1 MVNIKESDINI
12 YIVDDDE
19 LLSKILRTKFE
30 QAGDYKIISFST
42 GEDFLEYFGNK
53 QFNKRQIHIAILDYL
68 LKSNSNPN
76 AKNGL
81 DILKVLKEVNKEV
94 EVIMLSGIDDV
105 DIATMAI
112 KNGAVS
118 FVKKNENSFLR
129 IQNNV
134 KFIVSD
140 KRLKLTKNQS
150 QLTRHTFFTLIVIV
164 VLAAAYYFV
173 SEFLINK

>member
-30 QAGDYKIISFST
+30 QSGDFKIISFVS
-42 GEDFLEYFGNK
+42 GEEFLEYFKNNL
-53 QFNKRQIHIAILDYL
+53 FNKRQIHIVILDYL
-68 LKSNSNPN
+68 FKTNSNPQ
-76 AKNGL
+76 AKNGIE
-81 DILKVLKEVNKEV
+81 ILKSIREVNKEI
-94 EVIMLSGIDDV
+94 EVIMLSGLDDV
-105 DIATMAI
+105 DIASQAI

-134 KFIVSD
+134 KFIISQN
-140 KRLKLTKNQS
+140 RLRLTKKQS
-150 QLTRHTFFTLIVIV
+150 RFTRQLFFILIALIIGF
-164 VLAAAYYFV
+164 AIYYAV
-173 SEFLINK
+173 SEFILN

>member
-30 QAGDYKIISFST
+30 QEGDFKIISFTT
-42 GEDFLEYFGNK
+42 GEEFLEYFGNN
-53 QFNKRQIHIAILDYL
+53 QFNKRQIHIVILDYL
-68 LKSNSNPN
+68 FKSNVNPQ

-81 DILKVLKEVNKEV
+81 EILKSIREVNKDI
-94 EVIMLSGIDDV
+94 EVIMLSGLDDV
-105 DIATMAI
+105 DIASKAI
-112 KNGAVS
+112 KCGAIS

-134 KFIVSD
+134 KFIISQN
-140 KRLKLTKNQS
+140 RLKLTQKQS
-150 QLTRHTFFTLIVIV
+150 RYTRQL
-164 VLAAAYYFV
+164 
-173 SEFLINK
+173 FLILIALIMGFAIYYVLTEFVLN

>member
-30 QAGDYKIISFST
+30 QSGDYKIISFIT
-42 GEDFLEYFGNK
+42 GEEFLTYYK
-53 QFNKRQIHIAILDYL
+53 TAPSNKRQTHIVILDYL
-68 LKSNSNPN
+68 LKSNTNPN
-76 AKNGL
+76 VSNGI
-81 DILKVLKEVNKEV
+81 DILKSIKELNKDI

-105 DIATMAI
+105 DIATLAM
-112 KNGAVS
+112 KMGAVS

-134 KFIVSD
+134 KFLISD
-140 KRLKLTKNQS
+140 KQLTLTRNQS
-150 QLTRHTFFTLIVIV
+150 KFTKLVFFTIIAIVLLIAIYYIV
-164 VLAAAYYFV
+164 TETLH
-173 SEFLINK
+173 N

>member
-30 QAGDYKIISFST
+30 QSGDFRIISFVS
-42 GEDFLEYFGNK
+42 GEEFLEYFNRNL
-53 QFNKRQIHIAILDYL
+53 FNKRQIHIVILDYL
-68 LKSNSNPN
+68 FKTNVNPE

-81 DILKVLKEVNKEV
+81 EILKSIRDVNKDI
-94 EVIMLSGIDDV
+94 EVIMLSGLDDV
-105 DIATMAI
+105 DIASQAI

-134 KFIVSD
+134 KFIISQN
-140 KRLKLTKNQS
+140 RLKLTKKQS
-150 QLTRHTFFTLIVIV
+150 RFTRQLFFILIALITGFAIYY
-164 VLAAAYYFV
+164 VL
-173 SEFLINK
+173 SEFILN

>member
-30 QAGDYKIISFST
+30 QSGDFKIISFTT
-42 GEDFLEYFGNK
+42 GEDFLEYFIK
-53 QFNKRQIHIAILDYL
+53 TQFIKRQIHIVILDYL
-68 LKSNSNPN
+68 FKSNYNPD
-76 AKNGL
+76 AKSGI
-81 DILKVLKEVNKEV
+81 DILKTIREINKEV
-94 EVIMLSGIDDV
+94 EVIMLSGLDDV
-105 DIATMAI
+105 DIATLAI

-134 KFIVSD
+134 KFIISE
-140 KRLKLTKNQS
+140 KRLKLTRNQS
-150 QLTRHTFFTLIVIV
+150 KVTRITFFVLIAIVILFAV
-164 VLAAAYYFV
+164 YYVV
-173 SEFLINK
+173 SEFFLNK